1 MHAGNCRSIQRTH
14 SLPVILVSEGAMQ
27 QAVPGIGHNGKAVA
41 PPGGM
46 DLVGYDFPI
55 PAEHFNRRPA

>member
-1 MHAGNCRSIQRTH
+1 MQLPMHW
-14 SLPVILVSEGAMQ
+14 VSHNRE
-27 QAVPGIGHNGKAVA
+27 AVVPT
-41 PPGGM
+41 GGM

>member
-1 MHAGNCRSIQRTH
+1 MHEGNCRSEQRTH

-27 QAVPGIGHNGKAVA
+27 QAVPGTGRNGKAVA

-46 DLVGYDFPI
+46 DFVGYDFPVVAHGSI
-55 PAEHFNRRPA
+55 